1 MEGRRYCDPL
11 VLSGQAEF
19 LPDTLRNKVG
29 LPPSQMIT
37 IYEEYSKYIPGF
49 QLLDRD
55 TVSLFISKTV
65 IIFY

>member
-19 LPDTLRNKVG
+19 LPDALRNKVG
-29 LPPSQMIT
+29 LPPTQMIT
-37 IYEEYSKYIPGF
+37 IYEEYSKYVPGF

-55 TVSLFISKTV
+55 NVSLFMTKTV